1 MTDIRLP
8 LGGLNFSVRVVILC
22 VRDGKLLATSEP
34 GLPFWYLP
42 GGAFQTGEDAL
53 TAAGRE
59 WREETGLEPGPL
71 HLVGIIETFF
81 GLGEARQH
89 EIGFYFRM
97 EAPPELPAGPFP
109 VLDKSEFP
117 CDWIPLTEL
126 TSRPVYPLAAHPLL
140 DVPEGTVRHIVNR
153 EDRE

>member
-8 LGGLNFSVRVVILC
+8 LGGVKFSVRVAILC

-42 GGAFQTGEDAL
+42 GGALAVGEDAASG
-53 TAAGRE
+53 AARE
-59 WREETGLEPGPL
+59 WTEETGLEPGPL
-71 HLVGIIETFF
+71 HLAGIVESFF
-81 GLGEARQH
+81 GVGAARQH

-97 EAPPELPAGPFP
+97 EAPAELPAGPFA
-109 VLDKSEFP
+109 VLDQTSFP

-126 TSRPVYPLAAHPLL
+126 ASRPVHPLAAHQLL
-140 DVPEGTVRHIVNR
+140 GTPPGTLRHIVNR
-153 EDRE
+153 E

>member
-8 LGGLNFSVRVVILC
+8 LGGLNFSVRVIILC

-42 GGAFQTGEDAL
+42 GGALAVDEDAASG
-53 TAAGRE
+53 AARE

-81 GLGEARQH
+81 GSGAARQH

-97 EAPPELPAGPFP
+97 AAPPELSAEPFS
-109 VLDKSEFP
+109 VLDKTDFP
-117 CDWIPLTEL
+117 YDWILLDEL

-140 DVPEGTVRHIVNR
+140 DVPQGTVRHIVNR
-153 EDRE
+153 E